1 MTDTDVSAESPPP
14 ADAPAAGSPPHGTS
28 GAAGAPGS
36 GKAIKAAVSSIAD
49 GEQRQLARIEEIR
62 KRKPLLREH
71 AITMSHGAGGKQSH
85 TLITALFAD
94 ILQNPVLEQLGDQA
108 VLPIPGVDNLGLAV
122 TTDSFV
128 VSPLFFP
135 GGDIGELAIN
145 GTVNDLAV
153 GGATPAGIAAA
164 FILEEGLDV
173 ALLRRVVESL
183 RAAADRAGVS
193 VVTGDTKVV
202 PRGKADKL
210 FITTTGVGLVELPQR
225 SAMGRVRAGDAVLV
239 SGAMG
244 DHGATVMLARGDVDL
259 EAEALRSD
267 TMPLHGLTRALLDAV
282 DVHFM
287 RDATRGGVATV
298 LNEIAQSAA
307 VGISMDEDSL
317 PIHDEVRG
325 VAEILGIDA
334 LYIANEG
341 KLVAIVAQADAERA
355 LEVMRSRPEGKEAA
369 IIGKVLPEPEGMVF
383 IETVFGG
390 TRVVDMLSGDP
401 LPRIC

>member
-1 MTDTDVSAESPPP
+1 MTDTDVASESPPP
-14 ADAPAAGSPPHGTS
+14 ESPEAGS
-28 GAAGAPGS
+28 GAA
-36 GKAIKAAVSSIAD
+36 IRAAVASISD
-49 GEQRQLARIEEIR
+49 PERRQLARSEEIR
-62 KRKPLLREH
+62 KGKPHLREH
-71 AITMSHGAGGKQSH
+71 AITMSHGAGGKSSH

-94 ILQNPVLEQLGDQA
+94 ILQNPVLDQLGDQA
-108 VLPIPGVDNLGLAV
+108 VLPIPGLDTLGIAV

-153 GGATPAGIAAA
+153 GGATPVGIAAA

-202 PRGKADKL
+202 PRGKADQL

-225 SAMGRVRAGDAVLV
+225 SAMGRVSAGDTVLV
-239 SGAMG
+239 SGAIG

-259 EAEALRSD
+259 EAETLRSD
-267 TMPLHGLTRALLDAV
+267 TMPLHGLTRALLDSGV

-298 LNEIAQSAA
+298 LNEIAQSAG
-307 VGISMDEDSL
+307 VGISVDENSL
-317 PIHDEVRG
+317 PIHDQVRG

-341 KLVAIVAQADAERA
+341 KLVAIVAHDDAERA
-355 LEVMRSRPEGKEAA
+355 LTVMRSRPEGEEAA

-390 TRVVDMLSGDP
+390 TRVVDMLQGDP